1 MSARIVS
8 LSIDPREVLE
18 LSMGE
23 IDGDL
28 IHSDYCDIDQG
39 RGFGYMV
46 YEHIHK
52 RENRPMMLMIHVEN
66 VHGTTRA
73 TILASPE
80 AEDWT
85 HPFDCEEEN
94 EWMDKIME
102 VLEEYI
108 IDISE
113 E

>member
-28 IHSDYCDIDQG
+28 IHSDYCAVDQG

-46 YEHIHK
+46 YEYIHK
-52 RENRPMMLMIHVEN
+52 RENRPIMLMIHVDN

-73 TILASPE
+73 TILTSPE
-80 AEDWT
+80 MEDWEY
-85 HPFDCEEEN
+85 PFDCEEEY

-108 IDISE
+108 IDVRE